1 MTKPSPMRK
10 GHLCR
15 NESYESTPADASAI
29 LRPTRIVPRGE
40 SHRDGVVP
48 RVDQGYVRI
57 VKLPDLSARSAR
69 RLGLLVLPMLLL
81 PAACRRRPEP
91 DPQMV
96 AEWVHSLYGAIR
108 VERLSPPVA
117 SRVAAYAATALYA
130 GIGAVH
136 TELPPLDEK
145 LNGIPVLPRASDPSQ
160 VDAVLVAVAAERL
173 LLDSL
178 FHEGLPTTRAALS
191 RLADSLVAAR
201 RAEGISAEIQQRSDS
216 LGRVIGAAIV
226 TWSKT
231 DGFVGTRRPYVPPVG
246 DGLWFNDSPA
256 NVYTSQNMSGASE
269 FVALD
274 NPANARRSSNTSD
287 RGLIMSRPKGASSS
301 LPAVNMAGA
310 TEPYWGEVRPF
321 VLSAWNACPIP
332 APPAYS
338 TDTTS
343 ALYRNARTV
352 YDTKRTLT
360 EEQRAI
366 ALYWADN
373 AGETGTPVGHWL
385 SIASQLISE
394 RSLGL
399 TDAVRLLLA
408 TSLSQ
413 GDAFIAAWG
422 YKYQHNL
429 LRPRTYIRRVIDS
442 TWEPQIATPPFP
454 EHPAGHST
462 QSTAAAT
469 VITAFLG
476 ASAFSDST
484 SVSLGHAVRQFPSFL
499 AASEEAGMSRIFG
512 GIHFP
517 SGNEAGQVLG
527 RCIGAR
533 VAEVLGA
540 STAATPAT
548 P

>member
-1 MTKPSPMRK
+1 MSTHRPSK
-10 GHLCR
+10 V
-15 NESYESTPADASAI
+15 T
-29 LRPTRIVPRGE
+29 
-40 SHRDGVVP
+40 
-48 RVDQGYVRI
+48 
-57 VKLPDLSARSAR
+57 ARSAV
-69 RLGLLVLPMLLL
+69 LIACGLLSPLL
-81 PAACRRRPEP
+81 ACRRQADA
-91 DPQMV
+91 DPRMV
-96 AEWVHSLYGAIR
+96 SEWVHSLYGAIR

-136 TELPPLDEK
+136 TELAPLDGK
-145 LNGIPVLPRASDPSQ
+145 LNGIPALPRAGDPSRY
-160 VDAVLVAVAAERL
+160 DATLVAVAAERVV
-173 LLDSL
+173 LDSL
-178 FHEGLPTTRAALS
+178 FREGLPTTRSALT
-191 RLADSLVAAR
+191 RLADSLVQGR
-201 RAEGISAEIQQRSDS
+201 RAAGVAAEVQERSDS
-216 LGRVIGAAIV
+216 LGRQIGVAIV
-226 TWSKT
+226 GWANT
-231 DGFVGTRRPYVPPVG
+231 DGFTGTRRPYVPPVG

-256 NVYTSQNMSGASE
+256 NVYTTQNMSGASE

-274 NPANARRSSNTSD
+274 NPANARRSTNTSD
-287 RGLIMSRPKGASSS
+287 RGLIMSRPKGANAT

-321 VLSAWNACPIP
+321 VQATWNSCPIP

-338 TDTTS
+338 TDTAS
-343 ALYRNARTV
+343 ALYRNARVV
-352 YDTKRTLT
+352 YDTKTTLT
-360 EEQRAI
+360 DEQKAI

-394 RSLGL
+394 RRLGI
-399 TDAVRLLLA
+399 TDAVRLVLA

-422 YKYQHNL
+422 YKYQYNL

-442 TWEPQIATPPFP
+442 TWEPQISTPPFP

-476 ASAFSDST
+476 AAPFSDST
-484 SVSLGHAVRQFPSFL
+484 SVSLGHAVRRFPSFL
-499 AASEEAGMSRIFG
+499 AASDEAGMSRIYG
-512 GIHFP
+512 GIHFL
-517 SGNEAGQVLG
+517 SGDESGKILG

-540 STAATPAT
+540 PGAAVVADSAR
-548 P
+548 